1 MVKKDETWDGKLNH
15 LCFRVSCAV
24 FLSPLLFFFL
34 SFFLFLLHLQWV
46 YFCCHS
52 TSSCCSRP
60 SNSIKLTDL
69 PAVYTH
75 NTRSKHDHSISVY
88 IPSLLRLRALGH
100 QNCFNLFEVE
110 VIRIAEQVQIQPY
123 STMELNISEE
133 RELSCRINSKSILFW
148 VTWSARKHSHKH
160 SANRFCFLQQKSW
173 PYKVCAQPCK
183 LLNICECPASVT
195 IKNIYSSSVNRKF
208 ELGYNHEQN

>member
-1 MVKKDETWDGKLNH
+1 MRWKAKPLI
-15 LCFRVSCAV
+15 CFGVSCAV
-24 FLSPLLFFFL
+24 FLSPLFFSFFFFYIY
-34 SFFLFLLHLQWV
+34 SEFI
-46 YFCCHS
+46 CCHS

-60 SNSIKLTDL
+60 SNSIRLTGL
-69 PAVYTH
+69 PAIYTH

-88 IPSLLRLRALGH
+88 IPSLVRLRALGH

-148 VTWSARKHSHKH
+148 VTELNLFTHAHAEAHVNTRT
-160 SANRFCFLQQKSW
+160 RTLQTDFVFFNK
-173 PYKVCAQPCK
+173 
-183 LLNICECPASVT
+183 NHDH
-195 IKNIYSSSVNRKF
+195 IKCVRNLVNSLTFAGVRRRLQSRIF
-208 ELGYNHEQN
+208 IRPL